1 MKEKFLVSRSRLI
14 EILRGEKILQSNDVN
29 VKKLMSEIKSGNI
42 QLPSIQ
48 REWIWN
54 DEKIRDIVAS
64 VISDYPIG
72 AVLFLKCE
80 DSPIFACNPI
90 SGVEFAKNI
99 LPKNLILDGQ
109 QRLTAIYG
117 AMYNIGQPVSFKKG
131 KSSEE
136 RYYYLDIEKVLEDSN
151 DTVEAIISVPKDKKV
166 KKSSKK
172 NAGLD
177 LSTLEKEFENKM
189 FPLNIILSDDEKSD
203 WEDNYKKHYRDKE
216 DVELSKQI
224 ENEFKKFKKIF
235 TVLAS
240 YTIPVISLDS
250 DTEMDAVC
258 KIFEKV
264 NSSNQPLTG
273 FDLVVAIYAKD
284 NFDLKE
290 DWKNF
295 QINVFSK
302 GILEVFDSKNFLRA
316 CKLFAGYKNNNLTFK
331 KNVVTDLKLEYYKKY
346 SEIVSNGFREAKKLL
361 DEEGIVAKNNLPYSS
376 QLIPLGVIC
385 ALLYENNNLISNS
398 DSVRQKVKQWYWC
411 CVFSKYYENGAN
423 DTKFFGDIT
432 NFMNW
437 INGGDTPS
445 LIKDF
450 EFDLSKFKDITSNS
464 GALFNGIIAL
474 LVKNSCKDF
483 ANGRI
488 IKDLYKNGDIAV
500 EIHHIF
506 PKNSYQRQYQDLI
519 ESVINKTPLSK
530 KTNGILGDITPSKY
544 LEKIMTGEDSAD
556 QNRRRT
562 KKSTT
567 ELVSEENLE
576 IYLKSHLID
585 MEDLENDNFK
595 NFICH
600 RAKKVLKAIFNATGR
615 EFVEPTDA
623 EIKKIFFDK

>member
-1 MKEKFLVSRSRLI
+1 M
-14 EILRGEKILQSNDVN
+14 QSNDVN
-29 VKKLMSEIKSGNI
+29 VKKLMSEIKNGNI

-99 LPKNLILDGQ
+99 SPKNLILDGQ

-117 AMYNIGQPVSFKKG
+117 AMYNIGQPVSLKKG

-189 FPLNIILSDDEKSD
+189 FPLNIIFDHDKKEKISSDLITKLKWAEKYKEYYRNKNDDEL
-203 WEDNYKKHYRDKE
+203 YKTILTE
-216 DVELSKQI
+216 FEEL
-224 ENEFKKFKKIF
+224 EEIF
-235 TVLAS
+235 GRLKG

-295 QINVFSK
+295 QKNVFSK
-302 GILEVFDSKNFLRA
+302 GILEGFDAKNFLRA

-423 DTKFFGDIT
+423 DTRFFGDIT

-437 INGGDTPS
+437 INSGDTPS

-506 PKNSYQRQYQDLI
+506 PKNSYQRQYPKLI

-530 KTNGILGDITPSKY
+530 KTNGILGDIAPSKY
-544 LEKIMTGEDSAD
+544 LEKIVTGEDSAD
-556 QNRRRT
+556 LNRRRT
-562 KKSTT
+562 KKSAT

-585 MEDLENDNFK
+585 KEDLENDNFK

-600 RAKKVLKAIFNATGR
+600 RAKKVLKAIFNATGK
-615 EFVEPTDA
+615 EFVELENA
-623 EIKKIFFDK
+623 EIKKIFFEK